1 MKRRSK
7 ASTKR
12 RSIVDPTLEKP
23 LLNLHAAT
31 DIDSFWKAV
40 QQVIEAALPTCFI
53 GLTLQHTPV
62 FPRIVRA
69 TKKISGHPFPTAPV
83 ENYLAA
89 HPRRKLIL
97 ASDVFPDEHRLK
109 ESLFYRNY
117 MAPVN
122 GRYVIGLLFWNGGR
136 LLGVIVI
143 MRSTKQGSFSQTD
156 RKLLRQL
163 YTQFQTALD
172 RLRSIEREH
181 TERLAFQE
189 FLRRIPLPTV
199 LLRWNL
205 QLVYRNQAASDF
217 CSVWERGSEQARLLK
232 TKVPLPP
239 EILDRCRILKKKWE
253 QLNPL
258 SFSTSVFKD
267 QIVHHPKRW
276 HLRATI
282 SLKQISSTGVARP
295 HFLIEFENLRSADRK
310 RQVATLS
317 HLVQLTRREQQLAQ
331 LVCDGRSNQEIADES
346 GLSLET
352 VKKHLH
358 SIFRKLEVSSRGRLM
373 ALMR

>member
-1 MKRRSK
+1 MKPRSK
-7 ASTKR
+7 ASVKR

-23 LLNLHAAT
+23 LLRLHAAM
-31 DIDSFWKAV
+31 DIDSLWKAI
-40 QQVIEAALPTCFI
+40 QQTIEAALPSCFI
-53 GLTLQHTPV
+53 GLTLQHTPIL
-62 FPRIVRA
+62 PRVMRS
-69 TKKISGHPFPTAPV
+69 TQKIPAGFSASARIEAYFV
-83 ENYLAA
+83 A
-89 HPRRKLIL
+89 HPRSKLVL
-97 ASDVFPDEHRLK
+97 ASDVFPDERRLK
-109 ESLFYRNY
+109 KSLFYRNY
-117 MAPVN
+117 MAPLN
-122 GRYVIGLLFWNGGR
+122 GRYAIGLFFWNAGR

-143 MRSTKQGSFSQTD
+143 MRSAKQGPLSRSEMK
-156 RKLLRQL
+156 RLRQL
-163 YTQFQTALD
+163 YTQFQTALG
-172 RLRSIEREH
+172 RVRSSEREH
-181 TERLAFQE
+181 TERVALQE
-189 FLRRIPLPTV
+189 FLRRVPLPTV

-217 CSVWERGSEQARLLK
+217 CSVWQRGSEQARLIK
-232 TKVPLPP
+232 TKAPLPP

-258 SFSTSVFKD
+258 SSSTGVFKD
-267 QIVHHPKRW
+267 ELVHHPKRR

-331 LVCDGRSNQEIADES
+331 LVCDGLSNQEIADES

>member
-7 ASTKR
+7 ASIKR

-23 LLNLHAAT
+23 LLHLHAAT

-40 QQVIEAALPTCFI
+40 QQAIRAALPSCFI
-53 GLTLQHTPV
+53 GLTLQHTPIL
-62 FPRIVRA
+62 PRIVRS
-69 TKKISGHPFPTAPV
+69 TKRVTDSFFPIAPFET
-83 ENYLAA
+83 YFAA
-89 HPRRKLIL
+89 HPRSRLVL
-97 ASDVFPDEHRLK
+97 ASDVFPKEQRLK
-109 ESLFYRNY
+109 KSLFYRNC

-122 GRYVIGLLFWNGGR
+122 GRYAIGLFFWNAGR

-143 MRSTKQGSFSQTD
+143 MRSGKQGPLSRSEMK
-156 RKLLRQL
+156 RLRQL
-163 YTQFQTALD
+163 YTQVQTALG
-172 RLRSIEREH
+172 RLRSLEREH
-181 TERLAFQE
+181 TVRTALEQFI
-189 FLRRIPLPTV
+189 RRVPLPTI

-205 QLVYRNQAASDF
+205 RLVYRNQAASEF
-217 CSVWERGSEQARLLK
+217 CSMWQRGPEQARLVK
-232 TKVPLPP
+232 SETPLPP
-239 EILDRCRILKKKWE
+239 EILDRCRMLKERWE

-258 SFSTSVFKD
+258 NFPASVFKGEL
-267 QIVHHPKRW
+267 VHNPRRR

-282 SLKQISSTGVARP
+282 SLKQISSAGVARP
-295 HFLIEFENLRSADRK
+295 HFLIEFENLRAAGEKHDI
-310 RQVATLS
+310 ATLS
-317 HLVQLTRREQQLAQ
+317 HFVQLTRREQQLAR

-358 SIFRKLEVSSRGRLM
+358 SVFQKLEVSSRSRLM